1 MLTQGLRSELQRI
14 AVLALLLLIAGFFN
28 GYILAPLITGGSLY
42 MLWTLHRIHRLN
54 RWLEQGGRDYPPPA
68 SGVWGEIS
76 DQLYRLRQRITRYRQ
91 DHHNLV
97 TRIRRITDALDEG
110 ILILDGERTL
120 EWWNP
125 AAARLLGLQRRDEGA
140 PIINLVRTP
149 AFVAFIRTGRFAEP
163 VEIEAPNQPGRLLQF
178 SANHFGANEVALVV
192 QDITRLRQLE
202 RVRTEFVAN
211 ISHELRTP
219 LTVLTGYL
227 ETLRDGAENQPPAW
241 QQAILQMSEQTRR
254 LTLLTEDLVTLS
266 RLESTPL
273 PAYTEPVPLQP
284 LLAKLLAKRGESFS
298 EVAQTIAGT
307 AWLIARSV
315 VDNQHRPQRDAK
327 LRLVLPDERVI
338 GAHDR
343 VQPIG
348 RGAGAARSGIDEREV
363 APDRFIQQHLGQQ
376 RLLAR
381 EVAIG
386 GAAGNERS
394 LGDLRDRRQL
404 SISHQLGSGL
414 LERGTGPALLVHTAK
429 GVIGGH
435 RDTLLTLLPARLM
448 VSAPIIGHC
457 PITR

>member
-28 GYILAPLITGGSLY
+28 GYILATLIAGGSLY

-54 RWLEQGGRDYPPPA
+54 QWLEQGGRDYPPPA

-91 DHHNLV
+91 DHLNLV

-110 ILILDGERTL
+110 ILILDAERAL

-125 AAARLLGLQRRDEGA
+125 AAAGLLGLQRRDEGE

-149 AFVAFIRTGRFAEP
+149 AFVTFMRDGRFAEP

-202 RVRTEFVAN
+202 QVRTEFVAN

-227 ETLRDGAENQPPAW
+227 ETLRDGAADQPPAW
-241 QQAILQMSEQTRR
+241 QQAIAQMSEQTRR

-273 PAYTEPVPLQP
+273 PAYTEPVALGP
-284 LLAKLLAKRGESFS
+284 LLGAIVDSARALSGGLHQITLECPPELAVEGVARELHSAFANLVYNAVRHNPQGCAVRVRAGGGDGGAWV
-298 EVAQTIAGT
+298 EVEDDGI
-307 AWLIARSV
+307 
-315 VDNQHRPQRDAK
+315 
-327 LRLVLPDERVI
+327 
-338 GAHDR
+338 
-343 VQPIG
+343 
-348 RGAGAARSGIDEREV
+348 GIDTRHLPRLTERFYRVENSR
-363 APDRFIQQHLGQQ
+363 A
-376 RLLAR
+376 
-381 EVAIG
+381 
-386 GAAGNERS
+386 S
-394 LGDLRDRRQL
+394 
-404 SISHQLGSGL
+404 SSG
-414 LERGTGPALLVHTAK
+414 GTGLGLAIVKHSLLRNGGRLEIRSTPGK
-429 GVIGGH
+429 GSSF
-435 RDTLLTLLPARLM
+435 RCLF
-448 VSAPIIGHC
+448 APG
-457 PITR
+457 PTPRQG

>member
-28 GYILAPLITGGSLY
+28 GYILATLIAGGSLY

-110 ILILDGERTL
+110 ILILDAERSL

-125 AAARLLGLQRRDEGA
+125 AAARLLGLQRRDEGE

-149 AFVAFIRTGRFAEP
+149 AFVTFMRSGRFAEP

-241 QQAILQMSEQTRR
+241 QQAITQMSEQTRR

-284 LLAKLLAKRGESFS
+284 LLAAIVDSARALSGGHHRITLECPPELAVEG
-298 EVAQTIAGT
+298 VARELHSAFANLVYNAVRHNPQGCAVRVRAGSADGT
-307 AWLIARSV
+307 AWVEVEDDGIGIDARHLPRLTERFYRVENSRASSSGGTGLGLAIV
-315 VDNQHRPQRDAK
+315 KHSL
-327 LRLVLPDERVI
+327 LRN
-338 GAHDR
+338 G
-343 VQPIG
+343 G
-348 RGAGAARSGIDEREV
+348 RLEIRSTPGKGSSFRCLFEPAPAAR
-363 APDRFIQQHLGQQ
+363 
-376 RLLAR
+376 
-381 EVAIG
+381 
-386 GAAGNERS
+386 
-394 LGDLRDRRQL
+394 
-404 SISHQLGSGL
+404 
-414 LERGTGPALLVHTAK
+414 
-429 GVIGGH
+429 
-435 RDTLLTLLPARLM
+435 
-448 VSAPIIGHC
+448 
-457 PITR
+457 